1 MDQIEKE
8 DKIKYAKEKKKEK
21 EAKEK
26 KKDKESKEKKK
37 DKKSKEKEAVVID
50 TDEEISD
57 DGEFFLRDRPA

>member
-26 KKDKESKEKKK
+26 KKDKESKEK
-37 DKKSKEKEAVVID
+37 EAVVID